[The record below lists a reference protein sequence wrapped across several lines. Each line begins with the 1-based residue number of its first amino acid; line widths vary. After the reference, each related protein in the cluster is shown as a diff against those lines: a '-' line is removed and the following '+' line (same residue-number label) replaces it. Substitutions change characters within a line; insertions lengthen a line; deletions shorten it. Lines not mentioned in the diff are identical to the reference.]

1 MSSVVI
7 ILSCCLFISVCLN
20 IFMFWYGRGIL
31 QDFYY
36 MSRNLGSLTE
46 QTILFSAHLKSVH
59 ELEMFYGDEIL
70 GGLIRHSRDLME
82 TLQDFIDIV
91 ELFESDEEIQE
102 ETDADDE

>member
-1 MSSVVI
+1 MTEVFVI
-7 ILSCCLFISVCLN
+7 VCIALFLSLCFN
-20 IFMFWYGRGIL
+20 IFMIWYVRSFMS
-31 QDFYY
+31 DFYY

-46 QTILFSAHLKSVH
+46 QIILFSAHLKSVH

-70 GGLIRHSRDLME
+70 GGLIRHSKDMME
-82 TLQDFIDIV
+82 TLQDFIEIV